1 MQRYEELIL
10 SGMGQRGNSACT
22 WSAHNSR
29 LATSL
34 CTSNRLSELLNNI
47 VNLDLMELGDWNKGL
62 HYQLMSQRGD

>member
-1 MQRYEELIL
+1 MQKNEELIL

-47 VNLDLMELGDWNKGL
+47 YCKFGPNGA
-62 HYQLMSQRGD
+62 R